1 MEREIELHCPECREQ
16 QWQMLSDIELD
27 AGPFF
32 KDCEKCMAQFAYAIT
47 ITIAAQVF
55 RLVPAV
61 AIATTNGSAT

>member
-32 KDCEKCMAQFAYAIT
+32 
-47 ITIAAQVF
+47 